1 MEKLYQEMREYLQM
15 DTEISFKEFEGYYR
29 TVLNYLN
36 THFDKMSQDEKIKAK
51 FITSIIESNS
61 EARARRKGPEMKKYR
76 KFQEKMKFWNDAII
90 YHLKK
95 AGMTEQEIEAAL
107 QKLNDDNREGE
118 EEKAPAKKTGAA
130 KKTADNKAAEEKKE
144 ERKEDKKKTGSA
156 KTV

>member
-118 EEKAPAKKTGAA
+118 EEKHRQRKPAPLKRRRTTKPL
-130 KKTADNKAAEEKKE
+130 KRKKE
-144 ERKEDKKKTGSA
+144 REKRG
-156 KTV
+156 